1 MVAADA
7 YVVCPPCLARF
18 DLPPERED
26 SPLPQAEIDAQ
37 VRRLL
42 DDW

>member
-1 MVAADA
+1 MVGADT
-7 YVVCPPCLARF
+7 YVVCLACLARVE
-18 DLPPERED
+18 LSIEQED
-26 SPLPQAEIDAQ
+26 SPLPQAMTDAL